1 VATCHNRGESG
12 DDTHLSPAITQQI
25 TAAPHFNSKT
35 AATNRPPIDPI
46 FLAHEVCAH
55 MRIGRTTLH
64 KIVKSGELVPLR
76 VGARV
81 RAWRLSAIEA
91 YLASKEAK

>member
-1 VATCHNRGESG
+1 
-12 DDTHLSPAITQQI
+12 
-25 TAAPHFNSKT
+25 
-35 AATNRPPIDPI
+35 
-46 FLAHEVCAH
+46 
-55 MRIGRTTLH
+55 LH
-64 KIVKSGELVPLR
+64 KIVQSGELVPLR